1 MKMKLIMESWRR
13 HLEEITELP
22 EEIFSTFEE
31 EIGKSY
37 FWLEDNDYDDL
48 DDVGSGPPETPATM
62 ALTVAINKALKRAGM
77 DDVTGI
83 AHSSGSFSNSIWH
96 SATIDVSKDG
106 KPVFMILMNL
116 WEDYE
121 NYGIP
126 VAKMIKEL
134 SAALRHELVH
144 LEQLK
149 KQAKTKGIDLETAF
163 KQMMDDPRQVVDR
176 ADYDTYE
183 AYMKDYL
190 ALHIEVDGH
199 AHQAA
204 ENLIDT
210 YGKEKALDIISKDFE
225 LDDPVL
231 PDEVKKYKNFD
242 VNEKSMKKF
251 RSKMYSYIEHH
262 SKRRGLNEKIN
273 RKLF

>member
-22 EEIFSTFEE
+22 KEIFSAFEE

-48 DDVGSGPPETPATM
+48 DDEGTGPPETPATM
-62 ALTVAINKALKRAGM
+62 ALTVAMNKALKRANM
-77 DDVTGI
+77 DDVVAL
-83 AHSSGSFSNSIWH
+83 AHSSGNFTNAAWQ
-96 SATIDVSKDG
+96 SATIDVSEDG
-106 KPVFMILMNL
+106 RPVFMILMNL
-116 WEDYE
+116 WERFED
-121 NYGIP
+121 YGIP
-126 VAKMIKEL
+126 PGKMIKTL

-204 ENLIDT
+204 ENLLDA
-210 YGKEKALDIISKDFE
+210 YGTEKAMDIISKDFN
-225 LDDPVL
+225 LDDPAL
-231 PDEVKKYKNFD
+231 SDEVKKYKNFD

-262 SKRRGLNEKIN
+262 SKRRGEK
-273 RKLF
+273 

>member
-22 EEIFSTFEE
+22 EEIFSAFEE

-48 DDVGSGPPETPATM
+48 DDEGTGPPETPATM
-62 ALTVAINKALKRAGM
+62 ALTIAINKALKRAGM
-77 DDVTGI
+77 DDVVGI
-83 AHSSGSFSNSIWH
+83 AHSSGDFSNSIWK
-96 SATIDVSKDG
+96 SATIDVSKKG
-106 KPVFMILMNL
+106 RPVFMMLMNL
-116 WEDYE
+116 WERFEDYD
-121 NYGIP
+121 IP
-126 VAKMIKEL
+126 LDKMIKDL

-163 KQMMDDPRQVVDR
+163 KQMMDDPRQVVDP
-176 ADYDTYE
+176 ADYDTDE

-190 ALHIEVDGH
+190 ASHIEVDAH

-204 ENLIDT
+204 ENLIDA
-210 YGKEKALDIISKDFE
+210 YGKEKALDIISKDFD

-231 PDEVKKYKNFD
+231 PAEVKKYKNFD

-262 SKRRGLNEKIN
+262 LKRRGEK
-273 RKLF
+273 